1 MLLILLSAP
10 SGKQSQVNQL
20 VLNAICQIASP
31 GINKD
36 SHPMAKFQDLVL
48 SCNYRVLM
56 NFRAQ
61 SEAKS
66 IKGLAQTDTDAMAA
80 RKWKRKW
87 PTNYARTLGT
97 QKAGTSKCSS

>member
-1 MLLILLSAP
+1 
-10 SGKQSQVNQL
+10 
-20 VLNAICQIASP
+20 
-31 GINKD
+31 
-36 SHPMAKFQDLVL
+36 
-48 SCNYRVLM
+48 M